1 MAPSNRSAIQESPF
15 RSTTN
20 RMMDESSYL
29 GSVHGDEP
37 RAAYSKVKERLMELE
52 IEKEEQSKA
61 YEMVKQL
68 RQKERDEASKNVEK
82 VKEDSLKYAD

>member
-1 MAPSNRSAIQESPF
+1 MV
-15 RSTTN
+15 
-20 RMMDESSYL
+20 DDSSYL
-29 GSVHGDEP
+29 GSIHGEEP

-68 RQKERDEASKNVEK
+68 RQKDRDEASKQVEK
-82 VKEDSLKYAD
+82 VKEQSQ